1 MEYGRVGSRG
11 HLFTWMEPYHT
22 NVYVIDGPRHVFV
35 VDTFLGPNPMEDVK
49 ARLVREGVE
58 GKPFVVFNTHA
69 DYDHFWGNQSFE
81 GSLIVAQEST
91 LRRIRIQG
99 EEGLRENRGQMM
111 GEVRLIPP
119 NLLFRKK
126 ITFVEDRVEFF
137 YTPGHTGDSSSCYD
151 TVDRTLLPGDNLE
164 VPYPYVNL
172 LNLKEYTQ
180 SLEEYLKLEA
190 RVIIPGHDPP
200 QSDGELLGQNFNYI
214 RNMASGHID
223 LSAMSPRQLRAHY
236 PNAVRLAELYIEK
249 ADANK
254 AIAYYGEAVRV
265 LDLLEPGPENEKRR
279 REITDH
285 IKGLG

>member
-1 MEYGRVGSRG
+1 MEYSRVGSRG

-22 NVYVIDGPRHVFV
+22 NVYVIDGPRHIFV
-35 VDTFLGPNPMEDVK
+35 VDTFLGPDPMDEMK
-49 ARLVREGVE
+49 AKLVQEGVE

-91 LRRIRIQG
+91 LRRIRTQG

-111 GEVRLIPP
+111 GEVRLTPP

-200 QSDGELLGQNFNYI
+200 QSDGELLGQNLNYI
-214 RNMASGHID
+214 RNVASGHID
-223 LSAMSPRQLRAHY
+223 ISAMSPRQLRAHY
-236 PNAVRLAELYIEK
+236 PNAVRLAELYLEK

-279 REITDH
+279 GEITDR